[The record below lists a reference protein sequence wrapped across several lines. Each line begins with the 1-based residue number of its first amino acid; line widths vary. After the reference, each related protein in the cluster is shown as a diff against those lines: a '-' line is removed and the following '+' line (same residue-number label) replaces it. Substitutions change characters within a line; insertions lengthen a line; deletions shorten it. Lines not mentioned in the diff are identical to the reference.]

1 MRYRQNNFILLRSRR
16 RDTMRHPSH
25 SISHYTSAFLLCLCS
40 MADNIDQQL
49 NALKTATEM
58 GWMTKEDAKREFQRL
73 YSLMGAGTGGGA
85 SPSASTGASP
95 SSALQQ
101 AAASRQATT
110 GSLKLQP
117 AIVGSIIPSLPG
129 REVPREILYY
139 QARYMA
145 TSTYTST

>member
-1 MRYRQNNFILLRSRR
+1 
-16 RDTMRHPSH
+16 
-25 SISHYTSAFLLCLCS
+25 
-40 MADNIDQQL
+40 MADNINQQL

-117 AIVGSIIPSLPG
+117 AIGSNSFATAAGSSQKRKHNNPKWDAEDGAVNLV
-129 REVPREILYY
+129 EVLLHSQGEWKGTPTVKSIR
-139 QARYMA
+139 ADPK
-145 TSTYTST
+145 